1 MIVAVTETKS
11 HERAKVVGLLVLKAL
26 LGVAFLAAG
35 GAKLAGAPAMVA
47 VFEKVGAGQW
57 FRYVTGVL
65 ETAGA
70 IGLFLPR
77 FTRSAAALLALV
89 MIGAI
94 AAHLIKLGG
103 NPTPP
108 IVLLI
113 LSALVIWLSAH
124 APAERNTQ

>member
-1 MIVAVTETKS
+1 MIVAATETES
-11 HERAKVVGLLVLKAL
+11 NERAKVVGLLVLKAL

-47 VFEKVGAGQW
+47 VFEKLGAGQW

-65 ETAGA
+65 EIAGA

-94 AAHLIKLGG
+94 AAHLIKLGEIRLR
-103 NPTPP
+103 P
-108 IVLLI
+108 
-113 LSALVIWLSAH
+113 SFC
-124 APAERNTQ
+124 